1 MPPKQGQAS
10 KAKKT
15 TPPTA
20 PKAKGKKSAA
30 PKIQP
35 SKVSK
40 TRARQKVTTKQQTA
54 NSLRTQIPIGSNPYR
69 FKTNHPKPIYFN
81 SHSKGQYACFSSLF
95 TAEGEGTSEEI
106 IVKDTRVPDT
116 DEYVLIKGD

>member
-15 TPPTA
+15 TLPTA
-20 PKAKGKKSAA
+20 PKAKGKKPAA

-40 TRARQKVTTKQQTA
+40 KRASQKVTTKQQTA

-81 SHSKGQYACFSSLF
+81 SHSKGEYACFSNLF
-95 TAEGEGTSEEI
+95 TVDGGITIDGITMPTAEQ
-106 IVKDTRVPDT
+106 
-116 DEYVLIKGD
+116 